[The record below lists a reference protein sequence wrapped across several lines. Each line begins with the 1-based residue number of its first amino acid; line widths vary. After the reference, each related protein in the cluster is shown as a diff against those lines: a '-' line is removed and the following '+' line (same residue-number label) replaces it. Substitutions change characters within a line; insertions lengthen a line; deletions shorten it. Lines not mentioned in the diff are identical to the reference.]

1 MWDPFKWKGVV
12 PAPGMVFNCAHIS
25 FDFGHVLILR
35 AEVEADFTKNLIKR
49 GKFRIGIHTHDLKSP
64 TVVNLQH
71 SFESS

>member
-1 MWDPFKWKGVV
+1 
-12 PAPGMVFNCAHIS
+12 
-25 FDFGHVLILR
+25 VLILC
-35 AEVEADFTKNLIKR
+35 AEVEADFTKNLIKW